1 MKLAKDIAKDIR
13 KEIKSD
19 KGYTNRDVK
28 VNCSNGSIYI
38 NVMNYEV
45 DCNYLEDLAKK
56 HEQVDYDEIT
66 GEILSG
72 GNTFIFVKIN
82 TINPTYKDIVN
93 RLFEYIRFNKKDKKV
108 KINDNLD
115 IIALSNDNT
124 SYIECILIKN
134 NQHYKT
140 SKYRNE
146 LQLAK
151 ELTILN

>member
-108 KINDNLD
+108 KINDNLE

-124 SYIECILIKN
+124 SYIECVLIKN
-134 NQHYKT
+134 NQLYKT